1 MGKRDGRTRHCDEHQ
16 AKVYPSCRNCQK
28 DRGNPCRHQQQEGY
42 CRKNSPETQVGLVEA
57 GDKQHEYRRYGQKPG
72 GLSIR
77 VLQEETKNRQTQKEK
92 NRRRG
97 LQPECRQVVI
107 PPRCFRCLTQQIVLV
122 AGGSGGINPA
132 QSIEVEQRVE
142 GQVVSCTHHED
153 GHNPCN
159 DKSFQHVY
167 RLGSVTNAV

>member
-1 MGKRDGRTRHCDEHQ
+1 MTVELVTVMSTRPRCTHLVEIVRRTEGIPVVISIGR
-16 AKVYPSCRNCQK
+16 VS
-28 DRGNPCRHQQQEGY
+28 
-42 CRKNSPETQVGLVEA
+42 RKNPPETQVGLVEA
-57 GDKQHEYRRYGQKPG
+57 GDKQLEYRRYSQKPG

-77 VLQEETKNRQTQKEK
+77 VLQEETTNRQTQKEK

-132 QSIEVEQRVE
+132 QSIEVEQRLE
-142 GQVVSCTHHED
+142 GHVVSCTHQED
-153 GHNPCN
+153 VHNP
-159 DKSFQHVY
+159 
-167 RLGSVTNAV
+167 